1 MSWQPLGDITPEFE
15 FWQMFSGEV
24 GVAQVFRIRY
34 QSSGNIEKVFSTL
47 WLRRVW
53 TSGFFQDKEVEL
65 SQKLYP
71 QINSVILYLPLPPLY
86 NSAGLI
92 LEPVGYE
99 VKKSYYRKGA
109 AEPLWFVSLD
119 FWDNAD

>member
-1 MSWQPLGDITPEFE
+1 MSWQPLGDVTPEFE
-15 FWQMFSGEV
+15 FWQKFPGEA
-24 GVAQVFRIRY
+24 GVAEVFRIGY
-34 QSSGNIEKVFSTL
+34 QSGGNIEKVFSTL
-47 WLRRVW
+47 WFRRIW
-53 TSGFFQDKEVEL
+53 TAGFFRDKEVEL

-71 QINSVILYLPLPPLY
+71 QINSVILYLPFPPLY

-99 VKKSYYRKGA
+99 VKKSYYRRGA

-119 FWDNAD
+119 FWQIE